1 MFERILK
8 SKENNE
14 KDEIK
19 LEIIVK
25 IPTPTNENDRNKY
38 EEIYEVF
45 HQESITNLM
54 EIATNAEN
62 KAMSWLDQYK
72 TEERTNGMSKE
83 QVILELRKDIEE
95 CKRTREALNEEV
107 EEVFSTMEGVKIK
120 TEIEVKIGFDK
131 FLEI

>member
-45 HQESITNLM
+45 HQKSITNLM

-72 TEERTNGMSKE
+72 IEERTNGMSKE

-107 EEVFSTMEGVKIK
+107 FSTMEGVKIK
-120 TEIEVKIGFDK
+120 TAIEVKIGFDK